1 MTLLEKIYDLAPEQS
16 QILQTEFVDDQ
27 LIEVR
32 EFENYRWLQIGGDSI
47 QGLMDMNSPS
57 QILLPNIQALL
68 TTLLVCPEPR
78 QLLNL
83 GFGCGSIERFCID
96 RLSDVEITSLET
108 SESVIQLAKE
118 FFFIGVGEGCQIIN
132 TSAEVFLDNEKK
144 AYDIILCDIF
154 NDEEHPACLYDAT
167 FYKNLDNCLD
177 DKGVLAINLLPE
189 SEDDVLDILL
199 SMKNYFDNISLLEV
213 PNHFN
218 AILFASNSR
227 LPEAAELETRA
238 NKCLNQTGLDLSD
251 LPQRLNRLMEMMPV

>member
-16 QILQTEFVDDQ
+16 QVLRSEFVNDQ
-27 LIEVR
+27 LIEIR
-32 EFENYRWLQIGGDSI
+32 EFDNYRWLQIGGDSI
-47 QGLMDMNSPS
+47 QGLMDVNLPS

-68 TTLLVCPEPR
+68 ATLLFYSEPK

-96 RLSDVEITSLET
+96 KLSDVAITSLET
-108 SESVIQLAKE
+108 STSVIQLAKE
-118 FFFIGVGEGCQIIN
+118 FFFIGEGCQIVNI
-132 TSAEVFLDNEKK
+132 SAEEFFTNEKK
-144 AYDIILCDIF
+144 VYDIILCDIF
-154 NDEEHPACLYDAT
+154 NDEEHPACLYDDG
-167 FYKNLDNCLD
+167 FYKNLVNCLD

-199 SMKNYFDNISLLEV
+199 PMKNYFDNISLLEV

>member
-1 MTLLEKIYDLAPEQS
+1 MTLLEKIYDLSPEQS
-16 QILQTEFVDDQ
+16 QVLRSESVDGQ

-47 QGLMDMNSPS
+47 QGLMDVSSPS

-68 TTLLVCPEPR
+68 ATLLFCPEPK

-96 RLSDVEITSLET
+96 SFTDIEITSLET
-108 SESVIQLAKE
+108 SELVIQLAKE
-118 FFFIGVGEGCQIIN
+118 FFFIGEGCQIIN
-132 TSAEVFLDNEKK
+132 ASAEKFLANENK

-154 NDEEHPACLYDAT
+154 NDEEHPACLYEDS
-167 FYKNLDNCLD
+167 FYKNLVNCLD

-189 SEDDVLDILL
+189 SEDDVLNILL
-199 SMKNYFDNISLLEV
+199 RMKNYFDHISLLEV

-218 AILFASNSR
+218 AILFASNFK
-227 LPEAAELETRA
+227 LGETLELETLA
-238 NKCLNQTGLDLSD
+238 NKTLNKTGLDLKD
-251 LPQRLNRLMEMMPV
+251 LPQRLNRLMEMMSD

>member
-16 QILQTEFVDDQ
+16 QVLRSVFVDDQ

-47 QGLMDMNSPS
+47 QGLMDVNSPS

-68 TTLLVCPEPR
+68 ATLLFCPEPK

-96 RLSDVEITSLET
+96 KLSGVEITSLET

-118 FFFIGVGEGCQIIN
+118 FFFIGEGCQIIN
-132 TSAEVFLDNEKK
+132 TSAEAFLVDEKK

-154 NDEEHPACLYDAT
+154 NDEEHPACLYDDS
-167 FYKNLDNCLD
+167 FYKNLVNCLD
-177 DKGVLAINLLPE
+177 DNGVLAINILPE

-199 SMKNYFDNISLLEV
+199 PMKNYFDNISLLEV

-218 AILFASNSR
+218 AILFASNFR
-227 LPEAAELETRA
+227 LPETAELETLA
-238 NKCLNQTGLDLSD
+238 NKCLNQTGLDLRD
-251 LPQRLNRLMEMMPV
+251 LPQRLNRLMEMMPA

>member
-16 QILQTEFVDDQ
+16 QVLRSEFVDDQ

-47 QGLMDMNSPS
+47 QGLMDVNSPS

-68 TTLLVCPEPR
+68 ATLLFCPEPR

-83 GFGCGSIERFCID
+83 GFGCGSIERFFTD
-96 RLSDVEITSLET
+96 KLSDVEITSLE
-108 SESVIQLAKE
+108 SIPEIIQLARE
-118 FFFIGVGEGCQIIN
+118 YFFIADESHIIN
-132 TSAEVFLDNEKK
+132 NLAEAYLAKTK
-144 AYDIILCDIF
+144 TTYDIILCDIF
-154 NDEEHPACLYDAT
+154 NDEEHPACLYDDS
-167 FYKNLDNCLD
+167 FYKSLLNCLD

-199 SMKNYFDNISLLEV
+199 PMKNYFDNISLLEV

-218 AILFASNSR
+218 AILFASNFR
-227 LPEAAELETRA
+227 LPETAELETLA
-238 NKCLNQTGLDLSD
+238 DKCLNQTGLNLTD
-251 LPQRLNRLMEMMPV
+251 LPQRLNRLMEMMPA

>member
-47 QGLMDMNSPS
+47 QGLMDVNSPS

-118 FFFIGVGEGCQIIN
+118 FFFIGEGCQIIN